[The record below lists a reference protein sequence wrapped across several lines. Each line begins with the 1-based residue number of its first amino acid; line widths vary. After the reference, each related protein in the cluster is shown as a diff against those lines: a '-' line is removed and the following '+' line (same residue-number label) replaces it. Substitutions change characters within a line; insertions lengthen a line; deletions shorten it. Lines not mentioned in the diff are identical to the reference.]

1 MAIATALTIAMGLA
15 KLVPGIVGL
24 FKGKDAEQ
32 KAEQVLDLAKQV
44 TGQDDSEAA
53 VKVLEADP
61 ALLVQYK
68 EALLDHALAM
78 RQEDNRQLDIVN
90 QTMRAELASKDPYNS
105 RWRATFGY
113 CVAYSWFFMFLA
125 VVIST
130 VYSVF
135 GEPARSGEIIKAMGE
150 MLASTAVLWSV
161 ALAVL
166 GVTIKKRSDDKLT
179 AAGLETKGLLD
190 MFKKS

>member
-15 KLVPGIVGL
+15 KFVPGIIGL
-24 FKGKDAEQ
+24 LKGSDAEK
-32 KAEQVLDLAKQV
+32 KAEEVLDLAKQV

-53 VKVLEADP
+53 VEALEADP

-68 EALLDHALAM
+68 EALLNHTLAM
-78 RQEDNRQLDIVN
+78 RQEDVKQLDIIN
-90 QTMRAELASKDPYNS
+90 QTMRAELTSKDPYNS

-113 CVAYSWFFMFLA
+113 CVAYSWFLLFVA

-135 GEPARSGEIIKAMGE
+135 GQPEKSGEIIKAMGE
-150 MLASTAVLWSV
+150 MMASTAVLWSV

-166 GVTIKKRSDDKLT
+166 GITVKKRSDDKQT
-179 AAGLETKGLLD
+179 AAGLPTKGLLD
-190 MFKKS
+190 LFKKE